1 MTINFDL
8 ENTRRKLIAKREA
21 AGANTKLG
29 HRCSNLIEQLQNYA
43 KAESEDQR
51 ERLRASIQKT
61 MAEIA
66 GLQH

>member
-1 MTINFDL
+1 MNFDL

-21 AGANTKLG
+21 AGADTPLG

-51 ERLRASIQKT
+51 ERLRASIQKS
-61 MAEIA
+61 MSEIA